1 MVNRDCIWYVYI
13 YVCVCGR
20 YKRRLGSNINDNLAD
35 DAMLLA
41 GNIEQLC
48 SLCIKL
54 K

>member
-1 MVNRDCIWYVYI
+1 M
-13 YVCVCGR
+13 CGR

-48 SLCIKL
+48 SLYRALSELRVFKIYQ
-54 K
+54 